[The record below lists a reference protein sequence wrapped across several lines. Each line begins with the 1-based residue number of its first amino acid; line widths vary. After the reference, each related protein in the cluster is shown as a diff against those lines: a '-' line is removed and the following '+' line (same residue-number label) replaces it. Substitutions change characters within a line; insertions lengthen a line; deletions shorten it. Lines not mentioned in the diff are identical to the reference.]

1 MAPRASQSP
10 LFTRDPLDPWHF
22 ERRAQRLRFHRIAGV
37 DEVGRGPLAGPV
49 VAAAVV
55 LPCGIDLPEVH
66 DSKLLNPA
74 QRQTC
79 SERIRAVATAIG
91 IGVVSAAEIDRTN
104 ILTASL
110 EAMRQAVAQI
120 DPLPDFVLVDGPWP
134 VPIQLPQ
141 QPLKRGDRLS
151 ISVAAASIIAKVHR
165 DAMMVGYHQMYPQ
178 YNFAQN
184 KGYGTKEHRAALTR
198 FGSCPLHRQT
208 FRGVQPTVTN
218 EDRECFA
225 AEQCNA
231 TKKEPAS
238 KGRGFDPPP
247 EGA

>member
-1 MAPRASQSP
+1 MAARPSQTS
-10 LFTRDPLDPWHF
+10 LFPSGHLDPWYF
-22 ERRAQRLRFHRIAGV
+22 EHRAHRLSFSRIAGV

-55 LPCGIDLPEVH
+55 LPYGIDLPEVR

-79 SERIRAVATAIG
+79 YEIIRAVAVAIG
-91 IGVVSAAEIDRTN
+91 MGEVSAAEIDQTN
-104 ILTASL
+104 ILAATL

-120 DPLPDFVLVDGPWP
+120 DPLPGFVLVDGPWE

-141 QPLKRGDRLS
+141 QPLKRGDQLS
-151 ISVAAASIIAKVHR
+151 ISVAAASIVAKVHR
-165 DAMMVGYHQMYPQ
+165 DAMMVAYHDSYPQ

-184 KGYGTKEHRAALTR
+184 KGYGTKEHRAALDR

-208 FRGVQPTVTN
+208 FRGVCSTSSNPST
-218 EDRECFA
+218 D
-225 AEQCNA
+225 
-231 TKKEPAS
+231 
-238 KGRGFDPPP
+238 
-247 EGA
+247 

>member
-1 MAPRASQSP
+1 MATRPSQTS
-10 LFTRDPLDPWHF
+10 LFPSGHFDPWYF
-22 ERRAQRLRFHRIAGV
+22 EQRAHRSSFSRIAGV

-55 LPCGIDLPEVH
+55 LPYGIDLPDVR

-79 SERIRAVATAIG
+79 CERIRAVAVAIG
-91 IGVVSAAEIDRTN
+91 IGEVSAAEIDQTN
-104 ILTASL
+104 ILVATL

-120 DPLPDFVLVDGPWP
+120 DPLPGFVLVDGPWE

-141 QPLKRGDRLS
+141 QPLKRGDQLS
-151 ISVAAASIIAKVHR
+151 ISVAAASIVAKVHR
-165 DAMMVGYHQMYPQ
+165 DAMMVAYHDIYPQ

-184 KGYGTKEHRAALTR
+184 KGYGTEEHRAALTR

-208 FRGVQPTVTN
+208 FRGVRSTSSNPST
-218 EDRECFA
+218 D
-225 AEQCNA
+225 
-231 TKKEPAS
+231 
-238 KGRGFDPPP
+238 
-247 EGA
+247 